1 MPEGPGGRL
10 VAEAFHCRLKGPV
23 QVDKKTLVE
32 LQGFQAVSVRGVPGV
47 HQAPGVSGGRMLGRP
62 PHPHRGGLGE
72 WPPLVRARTRVPRPP
87 SCTRRVSGAQGGP
100 AGVVSPSVPSAPGT

>member
-62 PHPHRGGLGE
+62 HIHTGEAWGSGHHWSGLGPVCPGH
-72 WPPLVRARTRVPRPP
+72 PP
-87 SCTRRVSGAQGGP
+87 
-100 AGVVSPSVPSAPGT
+100 APGV